1 MSDRKTVGITKG
13 SLVIVEQC
21 TVEIFD
27 DSTEQ
32 LDRLLFYACLS
43 ALQIEVIVGIPSNPL
58 RLILN
63 SFKLF
68 LELSP
73 AASFLLEDLE
83 LVS

>member
-1 MSDRKTVGITKG
+1 MGITKG

-32 LDRLLFYACLS
+32 LDRLLFHACLS
-43 ALQIEVIVGIPSNPL
+43 VLQIEVIVGIPSNPL

-68 LELSP
+68 LELSA

-83 LVS
+83 LNL